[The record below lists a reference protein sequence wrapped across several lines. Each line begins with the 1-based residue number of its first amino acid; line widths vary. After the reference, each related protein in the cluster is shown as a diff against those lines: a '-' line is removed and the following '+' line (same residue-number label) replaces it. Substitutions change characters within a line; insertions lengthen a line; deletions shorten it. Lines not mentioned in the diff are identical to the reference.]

1 MTIIVIGNI
10 SENIIFIQKERVK
23 YILIMNNM
31 INNFSD
37 FVKEEIS
44 SQF

>member
-37 FVKEEIS
+37 FVKEEIP